1 MQIGADRCRG
11 SVQRRDG
18 AEANM
23 PARRLYLRRLYPAWY
38 IPREY
43 VTMYR
48 MDIYDAWAGVAG
60 T

>member
-48 MDIYDAWAGVAG
+48 MDITMHGRE
-60 T
+60 